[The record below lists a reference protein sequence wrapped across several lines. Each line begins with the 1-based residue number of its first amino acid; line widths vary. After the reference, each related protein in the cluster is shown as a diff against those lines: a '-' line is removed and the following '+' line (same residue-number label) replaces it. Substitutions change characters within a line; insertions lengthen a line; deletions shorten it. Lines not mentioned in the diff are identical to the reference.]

1 MFRFLASRSRY
12 PLRIS
17 IRSGDT
23 NYRPI
28 PLSAIMSLKPRY
40 YVPNPFGD
48 GHIRDSKGS
57 FSKKEKAVEDQW
69 IRTHDSEKI
78 KKLREELAK
87 QKKKIEE
94 LEDDIEDLEEDM
106 NKKQKD

>member
-1 MFRFLASRSRY
+1 SRSRY
-12 PLRIS
+12 SLRIS
-17 IRSGDT
+17 LISGDT

-40 YVPNPFGD
+40 YVPNPFGSD
-48 GHIRDSKGS
+48 GHIRDSEGS
-57 FSKKEKAVEDQW
+57 FSKKEKAIEDQW
-69 IRTHDSEKI
+69 IRAHDSEKI

-87 QKKKIEE
+87 QKKKLEE

-106 NKKQKD
+106 NKKPQKD